1 LGLKVPILNGTRLK
15 NNLLQAKSTINNS
28 AFETEIA
35 RRNISNE
42 VTENEA
48 YCIAA
53 RQKISQFELQLA
65 QAEEA
70 FSLAKINFKSGA
82 ITNLDLLDAETSVS
96 ESRLL
101 LLKSNI
107 DYNVSVYKLNI
118 AVGNKMY

>member
-1 LGLKVPILNGTRLK
+1 
-15 NNLLQAKSTINNS
+15 
-28 AFETEIA
+28 
-35 RRNISNE
+35 
-42 VTENEA
+42 
-48 YCIAA
+48 
-53 RQKISQFELQLA
+53 LQLA